1 MPEHIPRAK
10 TLPGRQW
17 KRKGSA
23 GMAYITEGSGN
34 SVTLVM
40 KRKENMSSQ
49 GRTLQCP
56 QWGLKVN
63 SCAPAEHRRGDKS
76 RAAGWKPGLSG
87 SGLFS

>member
-1 MPEHIPRAK
+1 MIEHIPRAK
-10 TLPGRQW
+10 TLPGRQP
-17 KRKGSA
+17 KRKEST
-23 GMAYITEGSGN
+23 GMADVTKGSGN

-40 KRKENMSSQ
+40 KRKENTSSQ

-76 RAAGWKPGLSG
+76 
-87 SGLFS
+87 